1 MNFRVFLLIGATA
14 AFGGLLASDGRYQSE
29 QVTLARIER
38 ARSRQVP
45 LAFYVGRRIESARH
59 DMVPNNDRMVTA
71 SQQAQ
76 AAAKVWAILSAAN
89 SPVSVEAQPIPRQTV
104 VSIPAKSPIAQ
115 LVVVWI
121 LGVDPGDG
129 IGVLTDGATLAKT
142 RLEERF
148 CLLRYCTRQAAYSTE
163 RRAAAFLRAQLAEW
177 QRSDRLGRIVIR
189 EIPIEETRAPAT
201 GQTR

>member
-29 QVTLARIER
+29 QATLARLER

-45 LAFYVGRRIESARH
+45 IAFYVVRRIESGPSDIVVH
-59 DMVPNNDRMVTA
+59 NDRMVTA

-89 SPVSVEAQPIPRQTV
+89 LPVSVEAQPIPRQSTI
-104 VSIPAKSPIAQ
+104 SIPAKSPIAR
-115 LVVVWI
+115 LVVVWTF
-121 LGVDPGDG
+121 GFDPGDG
-129 IGVLTDGATLAKT
+129 IGVLTDGVAVAKT

-148 CLLRYCTRQAAYSTE
+148 CLLRYRTRQAAYFAE

-177 QRSDRLGRIVIR
+177 QRSDRMGRIVIR